1 MVSLLNP
8 EAPEYLP
15 SHNHKLQ
22 QQQQQLQPLA
32 CPTSLF
38 PHHGHFSVFSLFPS
52 RHPNPFFYYPT
63 LTLPPPPSIPLALE
77 AHQQTGFHNI
87 KNDSDSNPV
96 EAHAVHQKK
105 DQVVL
110 AEPKTGGGSIGLVK
124 KQALNAYING
134 RRSAESWRQKSY
146 PPRKKVEENGQRK
159 NVDFL
164 RNRKVFRQPDD
175 EQPFRGF
182 PKRNRFNLSLPVRD
196 GETTVMI
203 RNIPS
208 KYTRE
213 LLVDFLEDHCLKVNR
228 GDKEA
233 AFKGKDEEPIGLAF
247 DFVYLPIDFK
257 TRMNKGYAFVNFTQP
272 QAARK
277 FLKTASNLKWEL
289 FQSNKIRDVVSA
301 RLQGKE
307 QLEEHFATMNFP
319 YESEDVL
326 PVSFSPPCDGVNKGE
341 QRTIGNLTKRQHV

>member
-77 AHQQTGFHNI
+77 AHQQTRFHNI

-208 KYTRE
+208 KYT
-213 LLVDFLEDHCLKVNR
+213 
-228 GDKEA
+228 
-233 AFKGKDEEPIGLAF
+233 
-247 DFVYLPIDFK
+247 